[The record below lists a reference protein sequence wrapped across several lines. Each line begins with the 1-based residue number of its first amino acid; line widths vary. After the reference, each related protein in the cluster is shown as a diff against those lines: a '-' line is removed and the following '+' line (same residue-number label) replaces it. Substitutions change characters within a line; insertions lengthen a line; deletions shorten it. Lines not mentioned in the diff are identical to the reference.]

1 MIRFRVLAIT
11 LVAMGLAR
19 CSGHK
24 AQVAPQPSAQTAAQL
39 SALDE
44 AYKSGVFTK
53 EEYDAKKAA
62 LAGSAA
68 VPPASAAPAT
78 APTVDI
84 SPPPAAPVIPQA
96 PASIPE
102 APISQPPA
110 AAPVNSPPAPAAMS
124 TPQPPPAVATPVP
137 RPQAT
142 PVAPPPKPAVVA
154 KAIAP
159 ERPEPEPAPSR
170 GCEDAEYNAH
180 KSGKQSRFFI
190 VSLDRARKS
199 TFSALANLGFTV
211 EKDTG
216 NEIEASRK
224 SGGDR
229 EILHFDATTQGGK
242 KGTKVNAETKKG
254 SAGRAAQKSWT
265 SAVLAQ
271 IACGLR

>member
-1 MIRFRVLAIT
+1 MRRFRVLTIA
-11 LVAMGLAR
+11 LVAIGLAGCGNR
-19 CSGHK
+19 K
-24 AQVAPQPSAQTAAQL
+24 AQVAPQTSAQMTAQL

-53 EEYDAKKAA
+53 EEYDAKKAG
-62 LAGSAA
+62 LTGSAA

-78 APTVDI
+78 APTPDTS
-84 SPPPAAPVIPQA
+84 SPPASPVIPES
-96 PASIPE
+96 PASIP
-102 APISQPPA
+102 
-110 AAPVNSPPAPAAMS
+110 AAPVNSPPAPAAVS
-124 TPQPPPAVATPVP
+124 TPQPPAVATSVT
-137 RPQAT
+137 RPQAA
-142 PVAPPPKPAVVA
+142 PVAPAPKPTPVA

-159 ERPEPEPAPSR
+159 ERSEPEPAPSR
-170 GCEDAEYNAH
+170 GCEDAEYSAH
-180 KSGKQSRFFI
+180 KNGKQSRFFA

-254 SAGRAAQKSWT
+254 SGGRAAQKSWT